1 MGAGLIVAIA
11 VLAVA
16 TLVGVVWRSRQGRL
30 VRVGAA
36 GVRGPVTLLQF
47 SAPACG
53 PCRQVRA
60 LCESLAG
67 PDVRHVEVDAAGE
80 PERLREFD
88 VLRTPTLL
96 VLDAAGTPVW
106 RTVGVPR
113 RADLEAALAGVR

>member
-1 MGAGLIVAIA
+1 MAVA

-16 TLVGVVWRSRQGRL
+16 TIFGLVWRSRQGRL
-30 VRVGAA
+30 VRVAEAA
-36 GVRGPVTLLQF
+36 ASGPVTLLQF

-67 PDVRHVEVDAAGE
+67 PDVRHVEVDAAAD
-80 PERLREFD
+80 PDRSREFD

>member
-1 MGAGLIVAIA
+1 VGSGVVVAVA

-16 TLVGVVWRSRQGRL
+16 TIVGLAWRSRQGLL

-36 GVRGPVTLLQF
+36 VSGPVTLLQF

-60 LCESLAG
+60 LCASLAG
-67 PDVRHVEVDAAGE
+67 PDVRHVEVDAATDPG
-80 PERLREFD
+80 RLREFD